1 MLIQCPECFFEREL
15 NPEKVPPSAH
25 MATCPR
31 CNKRFKFRDVPQTP
45 APEDQ
50 PETESAV
57 QTEQGQQDEATSE
70 EQAAAEIAR
79 QERLRLP
86 TEQDGDDP
94 LPPKAVVVP
103 KTVVPAAGERAEA
116 RDTQRRPDANREGA
130 DTPKEPYTE
139 PYGQDGQD
147 GQQKQGDIPWEL
159 PQYYGVFGSL
169 YHTILRVLFAAP
181 RFYAE
186 LPYSQ
191 SSLVRPAIFYVLIGT
206 VQSMVE
212 RMWFVSR
219 LEALSAMGDANA
231 QAGLAALSQNMS
243 FGVLL
248 VSMPFILLLQWLV
261 YAGLFNL
268 MVHLVQPDRA
278 NFEISLRIVAYS
290 AAPAVVSIIPWA
302 GSFTAVLWFAVCCFM
317 GVKYALGLSWSRTA
331 LAVLPLYVLS
341 FALGM
346 HLVKM
351 LLAG

>member
-15 NPEKVPPSAH
+15 NPEKIPPSAH

-45 APEDQ
+45 AHEEQ
-50 PETESAV
+50 PEAETAA
-57 QTEQGQQDEATSE
+57 QAEQGQQDQATIE
-70 EQAAAEIAR
+70 EQAAAEVAR

-86 TEQDGDDP
+86 TEQEGDDP
-94 LPPKAVVVP
+94 LPPRAMVVP
-103 KTVVPAAGERAEA
+103 KTTAPPTAEQPEA
-116 RDTQRRPDANREGA
+116 RSEPRRPDADREQA
-130 DTPKEPYTE
+130 DSPNEF
-139 PYGQDGQD
+139 YGQDGQD

-159 PQYYGVFGSL
+159 PQYYGIFGSL

-191 SSLVRPAIFYVLIGT
+191 SSLVRPAIFYVLVGT

>member
-1 MLIQCPECFFEREL
+1 MIIQCPECFFEREL
-15 NPEKVPPSAH
+15 NPEKIPPSAH

-45 APEDQ
+45 VHEEQLAADPF
-50 PETESAV
+50 A
-57 QTEQGQQDEATSE
+57 QTEQSQQDQATSE
-70 EQAAAEIAR
+70 EQAAAEVVR

-94 LPPKAVVVP
+94 LPPRAVVVP
-103 KTVVPAAGERAEA
+103 KTTATDAGEREA
-116 RDTQRRPDANREGA
+116 RGAQAKPDANREAG
-130 DTPKEPYTE
+130 DTPREPYRE
-139 PYGQDGQD
+139 PYGQNDQD
-147 GQQKQGDIPWEL
+147 RQQKQGDIPWEL
-159 PQYYGVFGSL
+159 PQYYGIFGSL

-206 VQSMVE
+206 VQAMVE

-290 AAPAVVSIIPWA
+290 AAPAVVSVVPWA

-351 LLAG
+351 LLTG

>member
-15 NPEKVPPSAH
+15 NPEKIPPSAH

-31 CNKRFKFRDVPQTP
+31 CNKRFKFRDVPQIP
-45 APEDQ
+45 AHEEQ
-50 PETESAV
+50 PETETAE
-57 QTEQGQQDEATSE
+57 QTEQGQQDEAINE
-70 EQAAAEIAR
+70 EQAAAEVAR

-86 TEQDGDDP
+86 TEQEGDDP
-94 LPPKAVVVP
+94 LPPRAVVVP
-103 KTVVPAAGERAEA
+103 KTAATDAGERAEA
-116 RDTQRRPDANREGA
+116 RGAQAKQDANREQA
-130 DTPKEPYTE
+130 DSPNE

-147 GQQKQGDIPWEL
+147 RQQKQGDIPWEL
-159 PQYYGVFGSL
+159 PQYYGIFGSL

-206 VQSMVE
+206 VQAMVE

-290 AAPAVVSIIPWA
+290 AAPAVVSIVPWA